1 MCYRSFWVSLLKGCR
16 RVPPPATAPSWARW
30 PTVACG
36 AGRRPDRAGPAHRA
50 RGPPAAPWD
59 GASTPSSSSP
69 TPPKAWRPWSPSCW
83 VLRGRRGGG
92 PAQVSDKDAVR
103 HWTDLGVG
111 VLDPYPGGETYQS
124 FIAPRLENWRG
135 AYTRRTTTGSSRSS
149 GPTTRTACS
158 ASPRASAEP
167 ERRAKAEGL
176 PRLGVGPP
184 PRARGRRHTA
194 VSAARSCTRPRIRAS
209 CSAELVLIRAVI
221 PAVSTGACGFIRKS
235 CTQRS
240 SVPPSTS

>member
-36 AGRRPDRAGPAHRA
+36 AGRRPDRAARPTEHADLRLLPGMGLRRPRRPPLRHRRRGA
-50 RGPPAAPWD
+50 RGLRPAGFFGVVA
-59 GASTPSSSSP
+59 A
-69 TPPKAWRPWSPSCW
+69 
-83 VLRGRRGGG
+83 G

-103 HWTDLGVG
+103 HWTELGIG
-111 VLDPYPGGETYQS
+111 VLDPYPGGETYQR